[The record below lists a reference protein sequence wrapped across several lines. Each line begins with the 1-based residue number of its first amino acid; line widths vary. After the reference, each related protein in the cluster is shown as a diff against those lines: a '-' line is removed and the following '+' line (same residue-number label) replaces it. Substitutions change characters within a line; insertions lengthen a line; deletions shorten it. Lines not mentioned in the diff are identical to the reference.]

1 MKMGKHPVMQ
11 GFTLIEL
18 MVSMLIASVI
28 LLGLYS
34 SFILQSRV
42 QDEQATQ
49 SLAMEDIQIAA
60 QIMQRE
66 LKMAQANSILWGPQ
80 GPPGGGNRL
89 QYTDVDGNSGSFWY
103 NYAVT
108 GTGLLGPG
116 TICWDRPPGDGVCNG
131 NEELMRGLAT
141 VTGMSVVLNN
151 NGTAA
156 DSTDDIRTITLTA
169 SYLNQ
174 AKQVETMP
182 LVFNIWAR
190 N

>member
-1 MKMGKHPVMQ
+1 MKKEKYPVMQ

-34 SFILQSRV
+34 SFILQSKV

-49 SLAMEDIQIAA
+49 SLAMEDLQIAA

-66 LKMAQANSILWGPQ
+66 LKMAQANSIVWAA
-80 GPPGGGNRL
+80 NRL
-89 QYTDVDGNSGSFWY
+89 QYTNLDGNSGSFWY
-103 NYAVT
+103 NFPVT

-116 TICWDRPPGDGVCNG
+116 TICWDRPPGDGNCNG

-141 VTGMSVVLNN
+141 VNGMLVVLTNN
-151 NGTAA
+151 
-156 DSTDDIRTITLTA
+156 IRTITLTA

-182 LVFNIWAR
+182 LVFNVWAR

>member
-1 MKMGKHPVMQ
+1 MKMEKHPAMQ

-28 LLGLYS
+28 LLGLYT
-34 SFILQSRV
+34 SFILQSKV

-66 LKMAQANSILWGPQ
+66 LKMAQANSIIWL
-80 GPPGGGNRL
+80 GNRL

-103 NYAVT
+103 NFPVT
-108 GTGLLGPG
+108 GGGLLGPG
-116 TICWDRPPGDGVCNG
+116 TICWDRPPGNGICTG
-131 NEELMRGLAT
+131 NEELIRGLAPGPIPN
-141 VTGMSVVLNN
+141 GMSVVLNN

-182 LVFNIWAR
+182 LVFNVWAR

>member
-1 MKMGKHPVMQ
+1 MKKGKYPVMQ

-34 SFILQSRV
+34 SFVLQSRV

-66 LKMAQANSILWGPQ
+66 LKMAQANSIVWA
-80 GPPGGGNRL
+80 GNRL

-103 NYAVT
+103 NFPVT
-108 GTGLLGPG
+108 GGGMLGPG
-116 TICWDRPPGDGVCNG
+116 TICWDRPAVADNTCDG
-131 NEELMRGLAT
+131 NEELLRGLAAGPIPN
-141 VTGMSVVLNN
+141 GMSVALNN

-156 DSTDDIRTITLTA
+156 DSTDDIWTITLTA

-174 AKQVETMP
+174 AKQIETMP
-182 LVFNIWAR
+182 LVFNVWAR

>member
-1 MKMGKHPVMQ
+1 MKKGKHPAMQ

-18 MVSMLIASVI
+18 MISMLIASVI

-49 SLAMEDIQIAA
+49 SLAMEDIQLAA

-66 LKMAQANSILWGPQ
+66 LKMAQANSIAWAA
-80 GPPGGGNRL
+80 NRL

-103 NYAVT
+103 NFPVT
-108 GTGLLGPG
+108 GGGSLGPG
-116 TICWDRPPGDGVCNG
+116 TICWDQPPGNGICNG
-131 NEELMRGLAT
+131 NEELIRGLAT
-141 VTGMSVVLNN
+141 GPVPNGMTVVLNN

-156 DSTDDIRTITLTA
+156 DSTDDIWTITLTA

-174 AKQVETMP
+174 AKQIETMP
-182 LVFNIWAR
+182 LVFNVWAR